1 MPDITM
7 CKNDN
12 CPLGVSCY
20 RYNATP
26 SQHIQSYAKFEPII
40 DEVLDEIECKMYL
53 ETPNN
58 EKSDI
63 VRLCG

>member
-12 CPLGVSCY
+12 CPLTVSCY

-26 SQHIQSYAKFEPII
+26 SQRLQSYDYFEPII
-40 DEVLDEIECKMYL
+40 DEVLDEVECKMYL
-53 ETPNN
+53 ETPND

-63 VRLCG
+63 VKLWG

>member
-12 CPLGVSCY
+12 CPLTVSCY
-20 RYNATP
+20 RYNAKP
-26 SQHIQSYAKFEPII
+26 SQLQSYDYFEPII

-63 VRLCG
+63 VKLWG

>member
-12 CPLGVSCY
+12 CPLTVSCY
-20 RYNATP
+20 RYNAKP
-26 SQHIQSYAKFEPII
+26 SQLQSYAKFEPKI

-53 ETPNN
+53 EMPNN
-58 EKSDI
+58 KKSDI
-63 VRLCG
+63 VKLWG

>member
-12 CPLGVSCY
+12 CPLTVSCY
-20 RYNATP
+20 RYNAKP
-26 SQHIQSYAKFEPII
+26 SQLQSYAMFEPQIN
-40 DEVLDEIECKMYL
+40 DVLDDVECKMYL

-58 EKSDI
+58 KKSDI
-63 VRLCG
+63 VKLWG

>member
-1 MPDITM
+1 M

-20 RYNATP
+20 RYNANP
-26 SQHIQSYAKFEPII
+26 SQYLQSYAKFEPII

-63 VRLCG
+63 VKLWG